1 MTAIS
6 GHHQMSLGGGGAGL
20 PGLISSRVGT
30 LPCDLSHDAFDVTFF
45 LL

>member
-6 GHHQMSLGGGGAGL
+6 GHHQMSLGGAGL
-20 PGLISSRVGT
+20 LGLISSRVGT